1 MSKDFENF
9 EEKAKDIFDD
19 LYQKL
24 EGRIKNLTDQVKD
37 NLIPD
42 AEEKLR
48 KNVFKTVFV
57 SFGIGFV
64 FGIIVTF
71 FGFIKSGKKK

>member
-1 MSKDFENF
+1 MSKEFENF
-9 EEKAKDIFDD
+9 EKKAKDIFDD
-19 LYQKL
+19 LYKKL
-24 EGRIKNLTDQVKD
+24 EDRVKNLSEQVKD

-57 SFGIGFV
+57 SFGVGFL